1 MKNLKKSITNTLK
14 NHIIPIL
21 DEELYEWP
29 PTCSYIMYQPE
40 RPIIFNDENEIA
52 FSDNADK

>member
-40 RPIIFNDENEIA
+40 RPIPCDYENEITY
-52 FSDNADK
+52 SNDADK